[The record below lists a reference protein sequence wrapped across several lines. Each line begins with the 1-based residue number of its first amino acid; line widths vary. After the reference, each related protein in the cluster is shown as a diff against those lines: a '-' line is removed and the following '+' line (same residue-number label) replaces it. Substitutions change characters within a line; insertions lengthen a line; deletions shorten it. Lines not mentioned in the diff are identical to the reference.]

1 MLSLQNIFQARTR
14 ITPHVVRT
22 PLSACPA
29 LSTNKRKVKLK
40 LETAQDTGAFKLR
53 GATNAILALE
63 PAALNA
69 GVVCASTGNHGR
81 AVAEAAS
88 RVGAKA
94 TICMSELVPGNKVQA
109 IRDLGADVRII
120 GKSQDDAQTEVR
132 KLVTEQG
139 MTEIPPFDHMDVI
152 AGQGTIGLELMEDWS
167 DIDTVLVPLSGG
179 GLIAGVALA
188 VKSVNFNIKVIGVS
202 MERGAAMA
210 TSLQRGRPVE
220 VAEEA
225 SLADSLG
232 GGIGLENEYTLGVV
246 QELVDDVILLNEV
259 QIAAGMQFLY
269 REHGLVTEGAGA
281 VGIPVVQENLS
292 SRLGENV
299 AVIVSGRNVDLDIFR
314 KVLDGEL
321 PFGE

>member
-167 DIDTVLVPLSGG
+167 DIDTVLIPLSGG

>member
-22 PLSACPA
+22 PLSACPS

-53 GATNAILALE
+53 GATNALLALE
-63 PAALNA
+63 PAALKA

-88 RVGAKA
+88 RVDAKA
-94 TICMSELVPGNKVQA
+94 TICMSELVPDNKVQA

-167 DIDTVLVPLSGG
+167 DIDTVLIPLSGG